1 MKKLLLLALSSLGI
15 ATLNSCSGG
24 NCETTSQKF
33 TPMTTLS
40 QEQIK
45 LGIFTPE
52 VMLKM
57 GRLGA
62 SELSPDGTKLL
73 YTVTYFSVEENRGY
87 GALWIMD
94 SNGENPVQI
103 TDYSYSVGE
112 PRWSTDG
119 SQIYFLSSK
128 DGSSQIYSITPDG
141 KNLAKLSDVEGG
153 VRGFE
158 VSPDQ
163 SKVWMAVE
171 VQVQDVASSAIYSDM
186 PKSNALV
193 YDDLMARH
201 WDVWEDGKYSHIF
214 VGELING
221 KVQNS
226 VDIMEGE
233 PFDSPGAPYYGN
245 GEVSWTPDSKSV
257 AYTCRKLTGYQYS
270 ISTNTDIYLYNI
282 ESKTTKN
289 LTEGMPGYDKYP
301 RFSPD
306 GRYMAWQSMAR
317 PGNESDKERLFVL
330 ELASGK
336 KEYINEGF
344 DYNATQLTWSE
355 DSKTVYFLSPIEA
368 TIQLCSAEVDSK
380 QIRVITEG
388 LHDYVSLSIVGERV
402 IAAKSTLS
410 MAPELFAIN
419 LGDGASTQ
427 LTTINK
433 HIYDNIDMGKVEKR
447 WVKTT
452 DNKQMLVWVVTPPK
466 AVLDG
471 SVKYPALLYCQGG
484 PQSTVSQFWSYRW
497 NFQLMAAQG
506 YVVVAPNRRGLPSF
520 GQEWLDQISG
530 DYSGQNIDDYFSA
543 IDDVAKESYV
553 DADKMGCVGASYGGY
568 SVYYIAGKHEGRFK
582 AFISHCGIFDFTSMY
597 GSTEELWF
605 VNNDYGGPYW
615 DKNNKVA
622 QRSYANSPHHFVQN
636 WDTPILII
644 TGAKDYRIPY
654 TQSLEAFTAARA
666 QGLDSRLVV
675 FEDEAHQVFGAQ
687 NALVWNRE
695 FFSWLEKYLK

>member
-15 ATLNSCSGG
+15 GAVTSC
-24 NCETTSQKF
+24 TDAPKPTSLF
-33 TPMTTLS
+33 TPEVNLTP
-40 QEQIK
+40 EQIEA
-45 LGIFTPE
+45 GIFTAD

-62 SELSPDGTKLL
+62 TELSPDGSKIL

-87 GALWIMD
+87 SALWIMGAD
-94 SNGENPVQI
+94 GQNPTQI

-112 PRWSTDG
+112 PRWSADG
-119 SQIYFLSSK
+119 SKIYFMSSK
-128 DGSSQIYSITPDG
+128 DGSSQIYSINPEG
-141 KNLAKLSDVEGG
+141 KELAKLSDVEGG

-158 VSPDQ
+158 VSPDE
-163 SKVWMAVE
+163 SKVWMAIE
-171 VQVQDVASSAIYSDM
+171 VQIQDVTSAQIFEDM
-186 PKSNALV
+186 PKSKALI

-201 WDVWEDGKYSHIF
+201 WDVWEDGKYSHVF
-214 VGELING
+214 VGELSGG
-221 KVQNS
+221 KVQNI

-233 PFDSPGAPYYGN
+233 PYDAPGAPYYGN
-245 GEVSWTPDSKSV
+245 GEVAWTSDSKSV
-257 AYTCRKLTGYQYS
+257 AYTCRKLLGYQYA
-270 ISTNTDIYLYNI
+270 ISTNTDIYLYNVD
-282 ESKTTKN
+282 SKETKN

-317 PGNESDKERLFVL
+317 PGNESDKARLFVM
-330 ELASGK
+330 ELQSGQKHYVTEEFDFNAS
-336 KEYINEGF
+336 
-344 DYNATQLTWSE
+344 DLTWSA
-355 DSKTVYFLSPIEA
+355 DSKTIYFLSPIEA
-368 TIQLCSAEVDSK
+368 TIQLCAAEVGSK
-380 QIRVITEG
+380 DIRVITSG
-388 LHDYVSLSIVGERV
+388 LHDYVSLSVVGDKIV
-402 IAAKSTLS
+402 AAKSTLS
-410 MAPELFAIN
+410 MAPEVFNVAIA
-419 LGDGASTQ
+419 DGAETQ
-427 LTTINK
+427 LTAINK
-433 HIYDNIDMGKVEKR
+433 PIYDHIDMGSVEKR
-447 WVKTT
+447 WVTTT

-471 SVKYPALLYCQGG
+471 TTKYPALLYCQGG

-553 DADKMGCVGASYGGY
+553 DRENLGCVGASYGGY

-615 DKNNKVA
+615 DKSNKVA

-644 TGAKDYRIPY
+644 AGAKDYRIPY

-666 QGLDSRLVV
+666 LDVDARLVV

-695 FFSWLEKYLK
+695 FFSWLDKYLK